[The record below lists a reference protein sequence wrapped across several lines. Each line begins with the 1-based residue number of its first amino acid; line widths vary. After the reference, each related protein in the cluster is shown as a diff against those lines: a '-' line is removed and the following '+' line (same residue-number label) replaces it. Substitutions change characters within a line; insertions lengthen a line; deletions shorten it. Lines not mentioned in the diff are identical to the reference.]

1 MEQPRTVTALPPIH
15 LLPSPGWRDYA
26 LLDSGGGWKLEQFG
40 EVILSRPEPEAIW
53 KPALPEKRWRAAHA
67 LFQPSPEENGGHWDI
82 RAQFPARWT
91 MRYRDLTF
99 WAQTSNSRHLG
110 VFPEQAAHWDWIAG
124 LIHQANHPLKVLN
137 LFGYTGLAT
146 LAAAQA
152 GARVTHVDAARKAIS
167 WARENQSASGLDDRP
182 IRWLVDD
189 AIKFVQREARRGE
202 QYDGLILDPP
212 KFGRGP
218 KGEVWEFYKLIPAL
232 LQDCRAVLAPKPTF
246 VVLTAYA
253 IKASA
258 LTVYYA
264 MRELTAGLGGEVS
277 AGELVTVEQS
287 AGRILSNAIYA
298 RWNR

>member
-1 MEQPRTVTALPPIH
+1 
-15 LLPSPGWRDYA
+15 
-26 LLDSGGGWKLEQFG
+26 
-40 EVILSRPEPEAIW
+40 
-53 KPALPEKRWRAAHA
+53 
-67 LFQPSPEENGGHWDI
+67 
-82 RAQFPARWT
+82 
-91 MRYRDLTF
+91 
-99 WAQTSNSRHLG
+99 
-110 VFPEQAAHWDWIAG
+110 
-124 LIHQANHPLKVLN
+124 
-137 LFGYTGLAT
+137 
-146 LAAAQA
+146 
-152 GARVTHVDAARKAIS
+152 
-167 WARENQSASGLDDRP
+167 
-182 IRWLVDD
+182 VDD
-189 AIKFVQREARRGE
+189 ALKFIQRDARRGTR
-202 QYDGLILDPP
+202 YDGLILDPP